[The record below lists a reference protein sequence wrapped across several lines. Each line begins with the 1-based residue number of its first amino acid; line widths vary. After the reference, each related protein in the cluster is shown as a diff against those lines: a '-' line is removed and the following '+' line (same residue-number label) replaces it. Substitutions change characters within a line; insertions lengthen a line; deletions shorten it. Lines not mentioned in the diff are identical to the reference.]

1 MKIKSI
7 TLKNFRSYSGET
19 TVSFED
25 LTAFVGRNDIGKST
39 ILEALDIFFYDG
51 KGIIKLEKMIS
62 IWYLNPMVIQKSVF
76 LYDLQNCRIVL

>member
-1 MKIKSI
+1 MADTWRCQKTNKCNKNRKRGFNLKIKSI

-39 ILEALDIFFYDG
+39 ILEALDIFLMMA
-51 KGIIKLEKMIS
+51 KAL
-62 IWYLNPMVIQKSVF
+62 LNWKK
-76 LYDLQNCRIVL
+76 

>member
-39 ILEALDIFFYDG
+39 ILEALDIFLMMA
-51 KGIIKLEKMIS
+51 KAL
-62 IWYLNPMVIQKSVF
+62 LNWKK
-76 LYDLQNCRIVL
+76 